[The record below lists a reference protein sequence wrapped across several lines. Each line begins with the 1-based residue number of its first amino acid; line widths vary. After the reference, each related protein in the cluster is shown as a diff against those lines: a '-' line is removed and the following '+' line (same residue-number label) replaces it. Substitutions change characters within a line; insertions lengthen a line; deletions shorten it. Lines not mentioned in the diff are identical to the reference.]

1 MFVQITILLLCAG
14 GLYASAFMY
23 RKALRAARGELSEP
37 SIVETPRARA
47 LGGVPN
53 AAFGIAYY
61 AGLALLVPALGV
73 PAAWW
78 TACAAAA
85 AAGAFSAYLAYSLI
99 FVTRA
104 PCPYC
109 WASHIA
115 NWAILALLVTHQ
127 PR

>member
-1 MFVQITILLLCAG
+1 MLAQITILLLCAG

-23 RKALRAARGELSEP
+23 RKARRAARGELLEP
-37 SIVETPRARA
+37 SIVQTPRARA
-47 LGGVPN
+47 LGGIPN

-61 AGLALLVPALGV
+61 AGLALLVPALGMR
-73 PAAWW
+73 PAWW
-78 TACAAAA
+78 AALVAAAL
-85 AAGAFSAYLAYSLI
+85 AGTFSAYLAYSLL

-104 PCPYC
+104 PCLYC

-115 NWAILALLVTHQ
+115 NWAILALLVAHQ